1 MSTGEMSGSQTED
14 VGAVDSGY
22 VRAAGWQP
30 GKQVTNASQQGY
42 SQSVLDRYAGQSAA
56 DKSPG

>member
-1 MSTGEMSGSQTED
+1 MSGSQTED